1 MERKERDLDHRW
13 LLRHLGSD
21 ALFLR
26 HGRLQKKQFEG
37 GNQSSRRM
45 ESVKARVTVILRI
58 KSGIQ

>member
-1 MERKERDLDHRW
+1 M
-13 LLRHLGSD
+13 GSD